1 VTPGEVE
8 LLLLP
13 LAVAPDELARL
24 RGHLSP
30 DELQRGNR
38 LIDKERR
45 DRFFVGRG
53 LLREALAGY
62 LEVKPAAVT
71 IAEQEFGKPHLPEQE
86 GCDGIRFN
94 VSHAGGAI
102 LIAVSKGREVG
113 CDLEELR
120 QDLEF
125 RPMAERYF
133 SQREREELF
142 GLPAAE
148 QLAAFYRCWTRKEAY
163 LKAAG
168 SGFSQPSTGFDVT
181 LLPGA
186 GPALLAHRGD
196 PEEIERWEIRDVEV
210 PQPYCAALAV
220 ARVQET

>member
-1 VTPGEVE
+1 VTPGELE
-8 LLLLP
+8 FLLLP
-13 LAVAPDELARL
+13 LAVAPDELTRL
-24 RGHLSP
+24 RGHLNP

-62 LEVKPAAVT
+62 LEMEPAAVT
-71 IAEQEFGKPHLPEQE
+71 ISEGEYGKPQLYGQE
-86 GCDGIRFN
+86 RAGGIRFN
-94 VSHAGGAI
+94 VSHAGGLI
-102 LIAVSKGREVG
+102 LIAVSKGRDVG

-133 SQREREELF
+133 SPREREELF
-142 GLPAAE
+142 SLPAAE

-163 LKAAG
+163 LKATG

-181 LLPGA
+181 LLPGTA
-186 GPALLAHRGD
+186 PALLAHRGD
-196 PEEIERWEIRDVEV
+196 PEEIQRWEIRDVEV

-220 ARVQET
+220 ARG